1 MIPTWE
7 TVCENRGC
15 AVAAAGRGLYTP
27 PGAPSGERS
36 DCGQIIPRTS
46 SGVGFCSLRLAESY
60 ALADTKAGCP
70 ISRIHLSRPPC
81 AGRYNSLDL
90 ASKVVRQR
98 RATPSLGTLPDADSI
113 MFIAGEHGLCR
124 HLFSCKYCDTC
135 MKTAQIVFP
144 FDRGKSI
151 CFKDDGEERKYD
163 TIILSLYDG
172 GCHLNSEKIS
182 GIILIGRL

>member
-1 MIPTWE
+1 MRENCYQQGAALIPPRE
-7 TVCENRGC
+7 IVCENRSC
-15 AVAAAGRGLYTP
+15 VIAAAGRELYIP

-36 DCGQIIPRTS
+36 DCSQIIPRTL
-46 SGVGFCSLRLAESY
+46 SGEAFCSLRLAESS

-98 RATPSLGTLPDADSI
+98 WAPPSLGTLPDADSA
-113 MFIAGEHGLCR
+113 MFIAREHGRCR

-135 MKTAQIVFP
+135 MKTKHNEAFIAWQH
-144 FDRGKSI
+144 
-151 CFKDDGEERKYD
+151 E
-163 TIILSLYDG
+163 
-172 GCHLNSEKIS
+172 
-182 GIILIGRL
+182 